1 MNTKVLLLSA
11 VVTAFAATSFAAE
24 PLLSPRAQANQI
36 VTTPASAG
44 IAVPA
49 PVYVASAPALLS
61 PRAQANQIQKVRGT
75 DNNFNPAL
83 ACRRMMSGSP
93 KAVAAC
99 SDNPAMPGCQT
110 VTAMK

>member
-1 MNTKVLLLSA
+1 MNTKVLFLSA
-11 VVTAFAATSFAAE
+11 VVTAFAVTSFATE

-36 VTTPASAG
+36 VTAPASAG
-44 IAVPA
+44 IAVSA
-49 PVYVASAPALLS
+49 PVYVASAPAVLT
-61 PRAQANQIQKVRGT
+61 PRAQATQIKKVQGV
-75 DNNFNPAL
+75 DNDFNPAL

-110 VTAMK
+110 LTAMK